1 MLGAIGLD
9 ERQEAAY
16 RALVA
21 AGAAELP
28 DLAHRLSL
36 PEAETERV
44 LRRLEQQGLAAQ
56 SSARP
61 GRWVAAPPGVAL
73 GALLTQQRH
82 ELEQAELASALLAE
96 EYRAEASEPEVH
108 DLVEVVTGA
117 AAVAQRFHQ
126 VQLGA
131 ASEVCALVTGKPI
144 AVTGTEN
151 ESEERAASR
160 GVVYRVVVERE
171 VLSLPSGILELSAA
185 LGRDEQCRV
194 VDRVPTKLMIADG
207 TTAMVPLTGRGAEPA
222 ALVVHASGLLESLMG
237 LFEAVWR
244 EALPLRLG
252 EGGCGVREE
261 GVGPDATDL
270 EILSLL
276 LAGLT
281 DASVAKQLELG
292 LRTVQRRVKGLMELT
307 GVSTR
312 LQLGW
317 HAYER
322 GWVARSGPQ
331 AVTGTAATPGTTAT
345 ATGPVAA
352 PGTAATPTSPPAV
365 PPSAQVAG
373 VR

>member
-9 ERQEAAY
+9 ERQETAY

-21 AGAAELP
+21 AGAAELT
-28 DLAHRLSL
+28 DLAHRLAL
-36 PEAETERV
+36 PEPDAERV

-73 GALLTQQRH
+73 GALLIQQRH

-96 EYRAEASEPEVH
+96 EYRAEASEPAVH

-117 AAVAQRFHQ
+117 SAVTQRFHQ
-126 VQLGA
+126 LQLGA
-131 ASEVCALVTGKPI
+131 VSEVCALVTGKPV
-144 AVTGTEN
+144 AVTGMEN

-160 GVVYRVVVERE
+160 GVSYRVVVERE
-171 VLSLPSGILELSAA
+171 VLSTPYGILELSAA
-185 LGRDEQCRV
+185 LSRDEQCRV
-194 VDRVPTKLMIADG
+194 VDRVPTKLVVADG
-207 TTAMVPLTGRGAEPA
+207 CLAMVPLTGRGEEPA

-244 EALPLRLG
+244 DAMPLRIG
-252 EGGCGVREE
+252 EGGGVREDTT
-261 GVGPDATDL
+261 GPDPADL

-281 DASVAKQLELG
+281 DASVAKQLDLG

-322 GWVARSGPQ
+322 GWVSR
-331 AVTGTAATPGTTAT
+331 
-345 ATGPVAA
+345 
-352 PGTAATPTSPPAV
+352 
-365 PPSAQVAG
+365 AG
-373 VR
+373 SRG

>member
-9 ERQEAAY
+9 EIQESAY

-21 AGAAELP
+21 LGAAEVP
-28 DLAHRLSL
+28 DLAHRLAL
-36 PEAETERV
+36 PEPETERA
-44 LRRLEQQGLAAQ
+44 LRRLEQHGLAAQ
-56 SSARP
+56 SSART

-82 ELEQAELASALLAE
+82 ELEQAELAAALLAE
-96 EYRAEASEPEVH
+96 EYRADAAEPAVH

-117 AAVAQRFHQ
+117 SAVAHRFHQ
-126 VQLGA
+126 LQLGA
-131 ASEVCALVTGKPI
+131 TSEVCALVTGKPI
-144 AVTGTEN
+144 AVSGLDN
-151 ESEERAASR
+151 ESEERAATR
-160 GVVYRVVVERE
+160 GVTFRVVVERE
-171 VLSLPSGILELSAA
+171 VLTLPSGILELSAA
-185 LGRDEQCRV
+185 LSRDEHCRV
-194 VDRVPTKLMIADG
+194 VDRVPTKLVVADG
-207 TTAMVPLTGRGAEPA
+207 ALAMVPLTGRGVEPA

-244 EALPLRLG
+244 EAMPLRLG
-252 EGGCGVREE
+252 ESGLPREDTT
-261 GVGPDATDL
+261 GPDPTDL
-270 EILSLL
+270 EVLSLL

-322 GWVARSGPQ
+322 GWVSREPRA
-331 AVTGTAATPGTTAT
+331 
-345 ATGPVAA
+345 
-352 PGTAATPTSPPAV
+352 
-365 PPSAQVAG
+365 
-373 VR
+373 